1 MKTIVVEINGI
12 ELKSYKPTYERAC
25 IMVFYRYGLTV
36 EQLDQLMKNGEIKV
50 SDDLHVKVYENN
62 YDADIKIGI
71 DRATNKAIVNGVEKL
86 FCNLIDQDNKP
97 YLCEMVDDGN
107 GGFVLYNVNE
117 KTHPNF
123 KHYAL
128 ERIA

>member
-25 IMVFYRYGLTV
+25 IMVFYRYGLTID
-36 EQLDQLMKNGEIKV
+36 QLDQLMDKGEIKV
-50 SDDLHVKVYENN
+50 ADDLHIKVYETS
-62 YDADIKIGI
+62 YDADIKVGI
-71 DRATNKAIVNGVEKL
+71 DRATHKTIVNGVEKL
-86 FCNLIDQDNKP
+86 FCTLIDQDNKP